1 MIPGTKEAQKAW
13 SSLKASI
20 TMPKKNNRNSHF
32 KNSYADLGQVLAAIM
47 PVAQEHG
54 FLIQQSVWSEGGAHW
69 LSTTVTHLDTGVGV
83 ASSSY
88 PLIADKPG
96 PQPMGSCITYARRY
110 ALKTLFDMVDV
121 DDDGVSAHGQMPKS
135 AELDR
140 AINLINAAITVED
153 LKHIKTNIVANLPA
167 AAHRAA
173 ASSRLKTRYTEIV
186 SEQGK
191 NVNDE

>member
-1 MIPGTKEAQKAW
+1 MTIEAMKAW
-13 SSLKASI
+13 AALKASI

-54 FLIQQSVWSEGGAHW
+54 FLIQQAVHGEGVVNW
-69 LSTTVTHLDTGVGV
+69 LNTVVTHLETGVAV
-83 ASSSY
+83 AQSNY
-88 PLIADKPG
+88 PLVQDKPG
-96 PQPMGSCITYARRY
+96 PQPLGSCITYARRY

-140 AINLINAAITVED
+140 AFNLINAAITVDD
-153 LKHIKTNIVANLPA
+153 LKHIKATIVADLPA

-173 ASSRLKTRYTEIV
+173 ASSRLKTRYTEII